1 MTKVEAAV
9 FYVRICFSVGSA
21 VFLSARRV
29 PQTERGSFR
38 Q

>member
-1 MTKVEAAV
+1 MTKAEAAA

-21 VFLSARRV
+21 VFLSARV
-29 PQTERGSFR
+29 PQTERGSLR